1 MRILLFVGKGG
12 VGKSTMA
19 CATAT
24 RAASLGYR
32 TIVISADPAHS
43 VSDVMLT
50 LADYHREEAY
60 DVAIV
65 DCAPT
70 AEALRFLSVPK
81 TVDWYVRKL
90 FGVQRIA
97 ARILRPVQK
106 FGARLPVPEDGYF
119 AEVKELNDKL
129 KGI

>member
-43 VSDVMLT
+43 VSDVMLPSKRSFAPGGT
-50 LADYHREEAY
+50 GISQVAKNLWSQELSINDELKNRWRGITAFWSRLFREVDVSEVLADEL
-60 DVAIV
+60 AI
-65 DCAPT
+65 
-70 AEALRFLSVPK
+70 
-81 TVDWYVRKL
+81 
-90 FGVQRIA
+90 
-97 ARILRPVQK
+97 
-106 FGARLPVPEDGYF
+106 LP
-119 AEVKELNDKL
+119 
-129 KGI
+129 